1 MIKFDK
7 KNCMITKQKILE
19 TINAMPEDR
28 FDDIELV
35 IERLVLLEKIQKGVE
50 QAEKG
55 EMVSFEELKE
65 EMKSW

>member
-1 MIKFDK
+1 
-7 KNCMITKQKILE
+7 MITKQKILE

-28 FDDIELV
+28 FDDVEVV
-35 IERLVLLEKIQKGVE
+35 IERLVLLEKIQRGIE

-55 EMVSFEELKE
+55 GVISLDELKE

>member
-1 MIKFDK
+1 
-7 KNCMITKQKILE
+7 MITKQKILE
-19 TINAMPEDR
+19 TINAMPEER

-35 IERLVLLEKIQKGVE
+35 IERLVLLEKIQKGIE

-55 EMVSFEELKE
+55 EMVSFDELKE